1 VVAKK
6 TTLSAKPKSFHAYLE
21 RMPGNL
27 GWTIAR
33 VPFDVAKVFGK
44 RGQLRVNIE
53 IGGQTFTTSL
63 FPTGRGTHFLLVNK
77 KMQTAGRVSVGQ
89 EAGFKISPV
98 TREPKIASAPEWAA
112 ILKKEKSLAKW
123 HEKNLSDSQKREISK
138 WIGIAKTAD
147 SRRKRADEVAERLLR
162 TMEAEIELP
171 PLIRTALAN
180 DRRAKE
186 HWEKMTDIQR
196 RNHLMGI
203 FYYKTPEA
211 VQRRLRKAL
220 GQNDR
225 DDALE
230 Y

>member
-1 VVAKK
+1 
-6 TTLSAKPKSFHAYLE
+6 
-21 RMPGNL
+21 MPGNL

-44 RGQLRVNIE
+44 RGQVRVSIE
-53 IGGQTFTTSL
+53 VGGQSFVTSL

-77 KMQTAGRVSVGQ
+77 KMQKAARVIVGQ
-89 EAGFKISPV
+89 EAKFGVSLV
-98 TREPKIASAPEWAA
+98 TKKEKVQPSTEWAA
-112 ILKKEKSLAKW
+112 ILRREKSLAKW
-123 HEKNLSDSQKREISK
+123 YEKNLSDSQKREISK
-138 WIGIAKTAD
+138 WISASKSAE
-147 SRRKRADEVAERLLR
+147 SRRKRADECAERLLR

-171 PLIRTALAN
+171 PLIRNALAS

-186 HWEKMTDIQR
+186 RWERMTDIQR

-220 GQNDR
+220 GQSTAE
-225 DDALE
+225 DAPE

>member
-1 VVAKK
+1 M
-6 TTLSAKPKSFHAYLE
+6 SAPRESKAFRAYLE

-33 VPFDVAKVFGK
+33 VPFDVFKVFAK
-44 RGQLRVNIE
+44 RGQIRVNIE
-53 IGGQTFTTSL
+53 VGGQSFVTSL

-77 KMQTAGRVSVGQ
+77 KMQKAGKVTVGQ
-89 EAGFKISPV
+89 QAQFTVSLV
-98 TREPKIASAPEWAA
+98 TKKEKVVPSPEWAA

-123 HEKNLSDSQKREISK
+123 YEKSLSDSQKREISK
-138 WIGIAKTAD
+138 WITASKSVE

-162 TMEAEIELP
+162 TMEAEVELP
-171 PLIRTALAN
+171 PLIRNALAN

-220 GQNDR
+220 GQTGR
-225 DDALE
+225 DALE